1 MSLMMS
7 IRRRPQD
14 EVLSRFGRVREACR
28 HGVDSWRL
36 NASGAADRIAPA
48 AQRTRDV
55 ASDRIMDA
63 RGWSAPR
70 IENAARYVEGGLAP
84 RVSSFLSDVADRV
97 DPPKPS
103 HRGRNITFVML
114 AAVATVGI
122 AGAAMTKRNSMQS
135 LMDDDMSRSEHDAAA
150 KSEANSHAHTP

>member
-1 MSLMMS
+1 MMS
-7 IRRRPQD
+7 IRRKPQD

-28 HGVDSWRL
+28 HGAETWRL
-36 NASGAADRIAPA
+36 NASDAADRIAPA

-55 ASDRIMDA
+55 AADRIMGA

-97 DPPKPS
+97 EPPKPS
-103 HRGRNITFVML
+103 HRGRNITMMML
-114 AAVATVGI
+114 AAVAAVGI
-122 AGAAMTKRNSMQS
+122 AGAVMTKRNSMQS
-135 LMDDDMSRSEHDAAA
+135 LMEDDMSQPEAPA